1 MIETIN
7 LQQKSWKA
15 TAYSWMEG
23 MSHDSLMKMRG
34 GIKSKI
40 HSRPTVSPASNLV
53 RRQAEFLPDSWDWRN
68 VSGVNYVPAVRN
80 QGACGS
86 CYAFSATAMV
96 ESRIRVATKNDVAV
110 TLSPQDIVSCS
121 DYSQGCEGGFPY
133 LIGGKYAQDFGMV
146 AEECN
151 PYIGKDST
159 CSEKSCSRTFVA
171 KYRYVGGFYGAC
183 NEESMKLSL
192 VQSGPMSV
200 SFEVYPDFMHYS
212 SGVYHHSGLLDKFNP
227 FELTNHAVL
236 LVGYGTDEETKEDY
250 WLVKN
255 SWGTKW
261 GEDGYFRILRGHD
274 ECGIESIAVEVTPIP

>member
-1 MIETIN
+1 
-7 LQQKSWKA
+7 
-15 TAYSWMEG
+15 
-23 MSHDSLMKMRG
+23 MKMRG

-133 LIGGKYAQDFGMV
+133 LIGGKYAQVSFEF
-146 AEECN
+146 A
-151 PYIGKDST
+151 
-159 CSEKSCSRTFVA
+159 SEIWFRIEVSRTFGLGVIA
-171 KYRYVGGFYGAC
+171 
-183 NEESMKLSL
+183 SL
-192 VQSGPMSV
+192 GDNT
-200 SFEVYPDFMHYS
+200 SFFS
-212 SGVYHHSGLLDKFNP
+212 QQFRSL
-227 FELTNHAVL
+227 EL
-236 LVGYGTDEETKEDY
+236 
-250 WLVKN
+250 
-255 SWGTKW
+255 
-261 GEDGYFRILRGHD
+261 HD
-274 ECGIESIAVEVTPIP
+274 LPN